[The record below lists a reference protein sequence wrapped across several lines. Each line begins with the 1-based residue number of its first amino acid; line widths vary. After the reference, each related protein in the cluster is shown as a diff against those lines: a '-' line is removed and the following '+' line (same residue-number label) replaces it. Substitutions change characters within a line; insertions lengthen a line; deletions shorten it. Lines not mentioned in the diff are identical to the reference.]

1 MLKTYSLSVCESETV
16 IKWFCYD
23 LVTES
28 NKALKNHKNM
38 YEVKN
43 KFVGIRI
50 SQADKKRLE
59 EIAWSKRLTLS
70 SFIRTTLSE
79 KL

>member
-1 MLKTYSLSVCESETV
+1 
-16 IKWFCYD
+16 
-23 LVTES
+23 
-28 NKALKNHKNM
+28 M

-50 SQADKKRLE
+50 SQEDKTRLE
-59 EIAWSKRLTLS
+59 ELAWSKRLTLS

>member
-1 MLKTYSLSVCESETV
+1 
-16 IKWFCYD
+16 
-23 LVTES
+23 
-28 NKALKNHKNM
+28 M

-43 KFVGIRI
+43 QFVGIRLTA
-50 SQADKKRLE
+50 SDKSKLE
-59 EIAWSKRLTLS
+59 ELAWSKRLTLS

>member
-1 MLKTYSLSVCESETV
+1 MIRQPSLIRL
-16 IKWFCYD
+16 IKII
-23 LVTES
+23 
-28 NKALKNHKNM
+28 KIM

-50 SQADKKRLE
+50 SQEDKTRLE
-59 EIAWSKRLTLS
+59 ELAWSKRLTLS

>member
-1 MLKTYSLSVCESETV
+1 
-16 IKWFCYD
+16 
-23 LVTES
+23 
-28 NKALKNHKNM
+28 M

-43 KFVGIRI
+43 QFVGIRI
-50 SQADKKRLE
+50 SQEDKTRFE
-59 EIAWSKRLTLS
+59 ELAWSKRLTLS